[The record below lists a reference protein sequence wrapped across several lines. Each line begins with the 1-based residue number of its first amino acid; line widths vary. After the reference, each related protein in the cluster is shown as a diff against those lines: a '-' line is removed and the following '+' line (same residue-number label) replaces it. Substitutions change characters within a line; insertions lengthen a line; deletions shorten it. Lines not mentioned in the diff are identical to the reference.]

1 MAVRRGYLADLKK
14 QSDKQ
19 LFKLYQEMDSVTAF
33 NTLYERHKSKVMGF
47 IYKKVNSK
55 QVAGEIFQDVF
66 LRVHRNRKR
75 YNGSIPFTAWLFII
89 AKSSIIDSY
98 RRESKHSAN
107 SQLKEEIV
115 SRPNDQLEIDLSGL
129 SQEERDLVH
138 SKFFLGKKYSEI
150 SSELNKTESSLRK
163 KMSRIFAKIRSFR
176 RGED

>member
-1 MAVRRGYLADLKK
+1 MADLKK

-66 LRVHRNRKR
+66 LRIHRNRKR
-75 YNGSIPFTAWLFII
+75 YDGSIPFTAWLFII

-98 RRESKHSAN
+98 RRESKHAVTTPLN
-107 SQLKEEIV
+107 EENV
-115 SRPNDQLEIDLSGL
+115 SSKNEQLEIDLSAL
-129 SQEERDLVH
+129 TKEEQDLVY
-138 SKFFLGKKYSEI
+138 SKFFQGKKYNEI
-150 SSELNKTESSLRK
+150 SSELNKSESSLRK
-163 KMSRIFAKIRSFR
+163 KMSRIFSKIRSLK
-176 RGED
+176 GGDD